1 MELHCENVSAGTG
14 DPEGHLDVP
23 GSERSK
29 VKHMVMRE
37 TSRRNDL
44 LVTSVVVLV
53 LSLVFESAVADDL
66 TGIDRFVCAPAQIN
80 ICDEYGSCATV
91 MPWEVNVP
99 RFLVFDLKKKQI
111 GTTEASGENRVTPI
125 QSVTKAEDAIYLQ
138 GVEGGRAFSF
148 VISRSSGFM
157 SAAIAREY
165 LTVTG
170 FGACTPAT

>member
-1 MELHCENVSAGTG
+1 
-14 DPEGHLDVP
+14 
-23 GSERSK
+23 
-29 VKHMVMRE
+29 
-37 TSRRNDL
+37 
-44 LVTSVVVLV
+44 
-53 LSLVFESAVADDL
+53 
-66 TGIDRFVCAPAQIN
+66 
-80 ICDEYGSCATV
+80 